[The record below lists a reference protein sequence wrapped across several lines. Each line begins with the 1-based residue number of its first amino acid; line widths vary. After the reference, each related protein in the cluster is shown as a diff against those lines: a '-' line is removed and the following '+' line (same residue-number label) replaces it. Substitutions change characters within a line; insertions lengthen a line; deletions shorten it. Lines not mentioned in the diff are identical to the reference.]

1 MVPLCLN
8 VIMYLVDTV
17 YIYSEEEGTNT
28 NLEKNSLAK
37 NSLLDLFSLTSDLTE
52 SGIDTSSELEI

>member
-17 YIYSEEEGTNT
+17 YIYSEEEDTKT

>member
-17 YIYSEEEGTNT
+17 YIYSEEETKT
-28 NLEKNSLAK
+28 NLKKNSLAK

>member
-1 MVPLCLN
+1 
-8 VIMYLVDTV
+8 MYLVDTV
-17 YIYSEEEGTNT
+17 YIYSEEETKT

>member
-17 YIYSEEEGTNT
+17 YIYSEEETKT
-28 NLEKNSLAK
+28 NLEKNSLDK